1 MLEQLLGGDLITQ
14 AATVAITGFIGWGA
28 ALVKRKFGIE
38 VEEKNRQALHDALLN
53 GAKLAIGR
61 GLTGPAAVGV
71 AVNYAR
77 KMSPGIVKY
86 FGAKADQLDEI
97 AESKIQ
103 ELTGLKVDLPL
114 DNLVT
119 KDALQEVLD
128 RILSQHQ
135 K

>member
-38 VEEKNRQALHDALLN
+38 VEAKHRQALHDALLN

-71 AVNYAR
+71 AVNYAHN
-77 KMSPGIVKY
+77 MSPGIIKY
-86 FGAKADQLDEI
+86 FGAKAGQLDEI

-114 DNLVT
+114 DKVVTRDNL
-119 KDALQEVLD
+119 KELLD
-128 RILSQHQ
+128 DILSKHQ